1 MFAFVVLVSLNS
13 CYMDSKQFVN
23 SVRNCTSDT
32 LLIELTESG
41 NFDGHYIFEDKDTLE
56 YNRLDLEY
64 FTEAYIKGK
73 KIYVSKFNY
82 ALPDS
87 TTLGK
92 IVVDDR
98 KKYYVYAIKWNVATH
113 YTLDEI
119 RAKKLYDRRVVT
131 KEDFKDHVYEYKQL
145 ICRKNKFS

>member
-1 MFAFVVLVSLNS
+1 MKIKRPNFIFFTLISLVLFSSCVMDYKPFV
-13 CYMDSKQFVN
+13 D

-56 YNRLDLEY
+56 YNRLDFEY

-92 IVVDDR
+92 IVVDNR
-98 KKYYVYAIKWNVATH
+98 KKYYVYAVKWSVITH

-119 RAKKLYDRRVVT
+119 RAKKLYDRRIVT
-131 KEDFKDHVYEYKQL
+131 KEDFKDHVYEYK
-145 ICRKNKFS
+145 

>member
-92 IVVDDR
+92 IVVDNR

-131 KEDFKDHVYEYKQL
+131 KKDFKNHVYEYK
-145 ICRKNKFS
+145 

>member
-1 MFAFVVLVSLNS
+1 
-13 CYMDSKQFVN
+13 MDSKQFVN

-73 KIYVSKFNY
+73 KIYLKLQKHQLNQQ
-82 ALPDS
+82 
-87 TTLGK
+87 K
-92 IVVDDR
+92 IQQ
-98 KKYYVYAIKWNVATH
+98 INP
-113 YTLDEI
+113 
-119 RAKKLYDRRVVT
+119 
-131 KEDFKDHVYEYKQL
+131 Q
-145 ICRKNKFS
+145 

>member
-1 MFAFVVLVSLNS
+1 MELKRITKGLMFAFVVIVSLNS

-41 NFDGHYIFEDKDTLE
+41 NFDGRSIFDDKDTSDYTGVDFE
-56 YNRLDLEY
+56 YV
-64 FTEAYIKGK
+64 TEAYIKGK
-73 KIYVSKFNY
+73 KVYVSKYNY

-92 IVVDDR
+92 IVVDNR
-98 KKYYVYAIKWNVATH
+98 KKYYLYAVKWSVATH

-131 KEDFKDHVYEYKQL
+131 KKDFNDYVYEYK
-145 ICRKNKFS
+145 

>member
-1 MFAFVVLVSLNS
+1 MFAFVVIVSLNS

-41 NFDGHYIFEDKDTLE
+41 NFDGRSIFDDKDTSDYTGVDFE
-56 YNRLDLEY
+56 YV
-64 FTEAYIKGK
+64 TEAYIKGK
-73 KIYVSKFNY
+73 KVYVSKFNY

-92 IVVDDR
+92 IVVDNR
-98 KKYYVYAIKWNVATH
+98 KKYYVYAVKWSVITH

-131 KEDFKDHVYEYKQL
+131 KEDFKDHVYEYK
-145 ICRKNKFS
+145 

>member
-92 IVVDDR
+92 IVVDNR

-131 KEDFKDHVYEYKQL
+131 KEDFKNHVYEYK
-145 ICRKNKFS
+145 